1 MSQMRRILLVLTM
14 IVGVLASSAVTS
26 PAGAATQCSYGYYSK
41 VVKKQYASN
50 IRNYLWLYYS
60 SSNRCIYGSIGDTAG
75 RTLPKG
81 AKLWLDISQDG
92 GRTWESRVGQRQ
104 LGAAAPSGAGLITN
118 PYYDG
123 NRVGR
128 ACTQVYSGPVSC
140 TGWF

>member
-1 MSQMRRILLVLTM
+1 MQRILVVLTM
-14 IVGVLASSAVTS
+14 ILGVLASIAVSS
-26 PAGAATQCSYGYYSK
+26 PAGAATQCSYATSK

-50 IRNYLWLYYS
+50 IHNYLWLYYS
-60 SSNRCIYGSIGDTAG
+60 SSNRCIYGAIGDTAG